1 MYSYCPFCKQKYEI
15 DQEHI
20 GMSMDCVS
28 CAKNFVIQEF
38 QTKNISMNVFPAQ
51 SNSKE
56 NKMKEYKILTQ
67 KDQWFSQKFDPESLE
82 NALNSYASQ
91 GWKVVSAVTAT
102 FPSLLGGNREEIV
115 IIMERD
121 K

>member
-20 GMSMDCVS
+20 GMSMECVS

-56 NKMKEYKILTQ
+56 NKNVLQNDKISSLH
-67 KDQWFSQKFDPESLE
+67 DPHG
-82 NALNSYASQ
+82 A
-91 GWKVVSAVTAT
+91 
-102 FPSLLGGNREEIV
+102 
-115 IIMERD
+115 
-121 K
+121 